1 MYSPSYSIPAAQ
13 RADAILRL
21 VHRFLERPEQI
32 AADFTNPEAKLPDDE
47 LLHFEKVDCTA
58 ENIDTPE
65 EIALGEQMRKDRQ
78 LFNEK
83 TERMKEEAQS
93 NDAGSRPLSPVPLLA
108 PPTASEANAPHP
120 MHGGTLRTPSS
131 SRKKRARSVAS
142 HDGYSTPGSRNA
154 SPLHHPEA
162 QEDMFGPV
170 DPESLPT
177 AQGASVPTTL
187 PQPLGTAAESAS
199 SVYSDLDGFL
209 QSESPTIS
217 LTQKLRHLLV
227 AIKRL
232 KRDGTAKRDPVYDS
246 DDDLDLAPKE
256 LSERDCVS
264 S

>member
-1 MYSPSYSIPAAQ
+1 M
-13 RADAILRL
+13 
-21 VHRFLERPEQI
+21 ERPEQI

-47 LLHFEKVDCTA
+47 LLHFEKADCTA
-58 ENIDTPE
+58 ENVDTPE

-154 SPLHHPEA
+154 SPLHPPEA

-170 DPESLPT
+170 DPESHP
-177 AQGASVPTTL
+177 AAPGASIPAAL
-187 PQPLGTAAESAS
+187 PQSLGFAIESTPSA
-199 SVYSDLDGFL
+199 YSDLDGFL
-209 QSESPTIS
+209 QSEPIRIPASS
-217 LTQKLRHLLV
+217 GLSHLPV
-227 AIKRL
+227 ALKRL
-232 KRDGTAKRDPVYDS
+232 KRDGAAKRDPVYDS

-256 LSERDCVS
+256 LSEPLCLCSRS